1 MKKEL
6 KIMKLFICKWF
17 GSLMVLALMSTI
29 TLGQESE
36 EKIDPVVAEIQQTLS
51 VQADAWN
58 NNDLDRFME
67 TYWKSEDLTFSS
79 GGKTT
84 RGWEQ
89 TLANYRKSF
98 PSGEMGQ
105 LTFDHL
111 ETVVLDAGSALVLG
125 QWHLQIADKN
135 RDGNFSL
142 VLRKLDGQ
150 WKIIHDHSSRL
161 KPKPPAEE
169 KDE

>member
-17 GSLMVLALMSTI
+17 GSLLILALMSTI
-29 TLGQESE
+29 TAGQESE

-98 PSGEMGQ
+98 PSGETVSYTH
-105 LTFDHL
+105 LTL
-111 ETVVLDAGSALVLG
+111 PTILLV
-125 QWHLQIADKN
+125 
-135 RDGNFSL
+135 
-142 VLRKLDGQ
+142 
-150 WKIIHDHSSRL
+150 
-161 KPKPPAEE
+161 
-169 KDE
+169 